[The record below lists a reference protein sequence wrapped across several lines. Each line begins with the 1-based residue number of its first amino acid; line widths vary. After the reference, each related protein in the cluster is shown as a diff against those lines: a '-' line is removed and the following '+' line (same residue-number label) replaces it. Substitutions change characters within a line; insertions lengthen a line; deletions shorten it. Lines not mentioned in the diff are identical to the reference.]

1 MSLNFPTAFWKQENL
16 PVGVGTSIN
25 WDTSLWWTKD
35 PSTDCETPNDF
46 VVENTSSFP
55 FNVCVGGQ
63 SEEYYPGYLGFT
75 TFDEGQNLPFY
86 GWYLNGG
93 HDNAG
98 QNDLSDY
105 HRANPWIIQSD
116 GTDIQLY
123 YEADEETAMSSGVNN
138 SNSSINV
145 TKYNHF
151 IQSGEAT
158 GSFTLEAQTNL
169 EIKVSGLAHD
179 IFGNKTAEDNYNQ
192 MLLYLYNGSSEE
204 LICSGRAPMDDR
216 WSENAYPLASEVNLD
231 GSLVDDIDMQQVKL
245 YAGGALNT
253 IVNSQQ
259 TPTANTSKAQ
269 PRSNSGEFVDQ
280 LTRYSYCNTAGIGTF
295 NKNNL
300 AAGSYQLRLRSF
312 TADGAY
318 QSGAFY
324 GFKFTFS

>member
-16 PVGVGTSIN
+16 PVGAGTSIS
-25 WDTSLWWTKD
+25 WDTSLWWTHDID
-35 PSTDCETPNDF
+35 PAEDF
-46 VVENTSSFP
+46 VNKDTTFWP
-55 FNVCVGGQ
+55 FDVSVGGI
-63 SEEYYPGYLGFT
+63 EYEYYPGYNGFT
-75 TFDEGQNLPFY
+75 TFDEGVNIPFY

-93 HDNAG
+93 YDDAG

-123 YEADEETAMSSGVNN
+123 YEADEATAMTSGVNN
-138 SNSSINV
+138 ADASINV

-179 IFGNKTAEDNYNQ
+179 IEGARTDEDNYNQ

-216 WSENAYPLASEVNLD
+216 WSENAYPLASEVSLD

-300 AAGSYQLRLRSF
+300 AAGSYQIRLRSF